1 MAIQSENKILI
12 EAEKKNK
19 FAVFFK
25 RAKKNKAFMIG
36 GTIIF
41 VILIMALFPSLLAP
55 YDPLAKNL
63 EERLLSPSSS
73 HLLGTD
79 DLGRDI
85 LSRII
90 YGAQISFEYG
100 LLAVSISMLI
110 GSAIGV
116 IAGYFGGKLD
126 EILMRVVDVILAF
139 PSILLAILIV
149 AILGPKLENAM
160 IAIGVVNAPA
170 YARLLRSS
178 TLTIKNNEFIDASI
192 AQGASHTRI
201 IFTHILPN
209 CMTPIIVQSTLG
221 IGGAILEMAGL
232 SFLGLGAQPP
242 QPEWGAMLN
251 NAREF
256 IQSAPWVITFPGIA
270 IILSVLAFNLIG
282 DGLRDLL
289 DPHTAKKQ

>member
-1 MAIQSENKILI
+1 MAIQSEDKNLLQSPNKSR
-12 EAEKKNK
+12 
-19 FAVFFK
+19 FSTFMK

-41 VILIMALFPSLLAP
+41 VILIMALFPSILAP

-100 LLAVSISMLI
+100 LLAVAISMVI

-116 IAGYFGGKLD
+116 TAGYFGGKLD
-126 EILMRVVDVILAF
+126 EVLMRIIDVILAF

-160 IAIGVVNAPA
+160 IAIGIVNAPA

-192 AQGASHTRI
+192 AQGATHSQI
-201 IFTHILPN
+201 IFKHIIPN

-232 SFLGLGAQPP
+232 SFLGLGAQAP

-256 IQSAPWVITFPGIA
+256 IQAAPWVITFPGIA
-270 IILSVLAFNLIG
+270 IILAVLAFNLIG

-289 DPHTAKKQ
+289 DPHTAKRQ